1 MVISHVFSSL
11 QRRTACSARKL
22 LAIQDMWDSAKENA
36 FCLDG
41 QSEILDAYSYL
52 EAVTDKIRAGE
63 DIQIAVESQSANGR
77 KRMVPGKDYFSVVK
91 ILKINRSVIRRY
103 DLLPDMKAWLELLE
117 CPRFS
122 ALVDIRPGRYALT
135 KEVVD
140 NMSECVDCYRRT
152 VISQAHVKRCYNAAG
167 NAKRRYHSVMQ
178 PVRQCFRQC
187 DKAEIALIDL
197 SWKPEFRMRKALADT
212 DAAYKKFAN
221 GIRHHSAS
229 HCILVAIFSV
239 ELSDHKGFHIS
250 GMLLLKPGAGER
262 ATNLGCYW
270 RDNVTDGEG
279 SFLCATDKPFA
290 ATLSKWSGLNFIDVA
305 SPVDVQGDHARQ
317 QLLEAAVTR
326 FAEFSQKLRAN
337 GNGKKHRQIRIIK
350 GAQIRR
356 LAKTVPNVVDS
367 GGEKW

>member
-1 MVISHVFSSL
+1 MVISHVFTSL

-122 ALVDIRPGRYALT
+122 ALVDIRPGRYVLT

-152 VISQAHVKRCYNAAG
+152 VISQAHGKRCYNAAG

-197 SWKPEFRMRKALADT
+197 
-212 DAAYKKFAN
+212 
-221 GIRHHSAS
+221 
-229 HCILVAIFSV
+229 
-239 ELSDHKGFHIS
+239 
-250 GMLLLKPGAGER
+250 
-262 ATNLGCYW
+262 
-270 RDNVTDGEG
+270 
-279 SFLCATDKPFA
+279 
-290 ATLSKWSGLNFIDVA
+290 
-305 SPVDVQGDHARQ
+305 
-317 QLLEAAVTR
+317 
-326 FAEFSQKLRAN
+326 
-337 GNGKKHRQIRIIK
+337 
-350 GAQIRR
+350 
-356 LAKTVPNVVDS
+356 
-367 GGEKW
+367 